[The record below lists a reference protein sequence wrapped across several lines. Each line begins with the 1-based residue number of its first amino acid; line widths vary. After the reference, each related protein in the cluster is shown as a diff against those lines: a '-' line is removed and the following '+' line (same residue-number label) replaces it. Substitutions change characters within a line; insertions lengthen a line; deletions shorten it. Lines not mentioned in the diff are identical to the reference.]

1 MFKTKVFNW
10 NSRSTRGGMQYS
22 LEKFSDEVNAF
33 LERHQILGVERSGE
47 TQKIETWW
55 ACGFYQTVSYVI
67 RYADE

>member
-1 MFKTKVFNW
+1 
-10 NSRSTRGGMQYS
+10 MQYS